1 MAGHIGRGCIGT
13 VGSDCIDRTCA
24 EKSHVGHVVH
34 GERRVVHAIDYTFAH
49 DSCGRAMTNA
59 QTIGQQQNHVLCLT
73 FFRGVVG
80 VPNDSLVAA
89 LTRDGYL
96 VGAWFLDFD
105 IAHQNGGGLGINF
118 FTDKDFVSR

>member
-1 MAGHIGRGCIGT
+1 
-13 VGSDCIDRTCA
+13 
-24 EKSHVGHVVH
+24 
-34 GERRVVHAIDYTFAH
+34 
-49 DSCGRAMTNA
+49 MTNA
-59 QTIGQQQNHVLCLT
+59 QTISQQQNHVLCLT